1 MTGRVRRVVT
11 RSGKR
16 FRGKTPSRK
25 CGGRMVQWESLLER
39 DAIHLFEAHPLVVS
53 YQEQPSIE
61 TYYDDDNMP
70 RRYIP
75 DFALT
80 LADGSLLHIEVK
92 CQAQLARK
100 SVSRKYE
107 LISRSFREQG
117 RAFRILTEAEL
128 RLTPR
133 CEAIRQIR
141 EASKTPLSAADV
153 RVLLEALGE
162 TGRWTLREATQR
174 IGRANVLRLIAA
186 DQLRIDFDRAMQD
199 DAFVWLKHFD
209 GGEHDPICI

>member
-39 DAIHLFEAHPLVVS
+39 DAIHLFKAHPLVVA

-61 TYYDDDNMP
+61 IYYDDHNLP
-70 RRYIP
+70 RKYVP

-80 LADGSLLHIEVK
+80 LADGTVLHIEVK

-107 LISRSFREQG
+107 LISRSFCEQG
-117 RAFRILTEAEL
+117 RVFRVLTEAEL
-128 RLTPR
+128 RLAPR
-133 CEAIRQIR
+133 CEAIRLIR
-141 EASKTPLSAADV
+141 EASKTPLTAADLP
-153 RVLLEALGE
+153 VLLEALGE
-162 TGRWTLREATQR
+162 AGKWTLREANQR
-174 IGRANVLRLIAA
+174 VGRSNVMRLIAA

-199 DAFVWLKHFD
+199 DALVWLKHFH
-209 GGEHDPICI
+209 GGDHDSICI